1 MTRSETPP
9 AQAYGPGCRGTAAAA
24 RTVAFV
30 LAILAL
36 AGTSGPAPAQ
46 PVTDVDVSDV
56 PGASAANPGLLEVAD
71 RRAEGVL
78 ELRVGPF
85 FLPHGMP
92 HMRAPAQFMEVPF
105 DGWIHGF
112 RWRLVDR
119 DGNELPDRFLHHVN
133 VIDVD
138 HRELFSPIAR
148 RIMAAGRETKAQSL
162 PQILGVPVEKGDRW
176 AVVVMLANST
186 GEDHPRAYLELE
198 LEFSLPDDHLVNP
211 RNVFPFYTDVMPPV
225 GDKSF
230 PVPPG
235 RTVKSWTGSPLVDAR
250 LLALGGHLHDY
261 GKELRLEEASSGD
274 VLWSVEPETE
284 GPHHVKRVPVSELW
298 MRGGIKVEKERDY
311 RVVAVYQNP
320 LDGPSPN
327 GGMGVV
333 AGAALA
339 DPADFPPLDR
349 QDPDYVR
356 DLWNTL
362 TAPVRTGAGGAHDG
376 HGTGGQDDGHGD
388 GGDGQGGEAHD
399 HGASGR
405 D

>member
-1 MTRSETPP
+1 MTPSASLLARARLQP
-9 AQAYGPGCRGTAAAA
+9 AGG
-24 RTVAFV
+24 
-30 LAILAL
+30 L
-36 AGTSGPAPAQ
+36 AGATLAMGTLLILLAADPVRSQ

-56 PGASAANPGLLEVAD
+56 PGASAANPGLLEVMD
-71 RRAEGVL
+71 RREERVL

-85 FLPHGMP
+85 FLPDGMP
-92 HMRAPAQFMEVPF
+92 HLRAPVQFMEVPF

-112 RWRLVDR
+112 SWRLVDR
-119 DGNELPDRFLHHVN
+119 EGNELPDSFLHHVN

-138 HRELFSPIAR
+138 HREVFSPIAR
-148 RIMAAGRETKAQSL
+148 RIMAAGRETRAQSL
-162 PQILGVPVEKGDRW
+162 PQILGIPVGQGDRW

-186 GEDHPRAYLELE
+186 GQDHPRAYLELQ
-198 LEFSLPDDHLVNP
+198 LDYSLPNDHLVDP

-235 RTVKSWTGSPLVDAR
+235 RTVKSWTGSPVVDAR

-261 GKELRLEEASSGD
+261 GKELRLEDAESGE

-284 GPHHVKRVPVSELW
+284 GPHHVVRVPVSELW
-298 MRGGIKVEKERDY
+298 MRGGIKVETEKDY

-320 LDGPSPN
+320 LDGPSPH
-327 GGMGVV
+327 GGMGVI

-349 QDPDYVR
+349 DDPAYVT

-362 TAPVRTGAGGAHDG
+362 TAPVRAGAGGAHDG
-376 HGTGGQDDGHGD
+376 HGDGGGGEGHADDGSV
-388 GGDGQGGEAHD
+388 GGDPGDHE
-399 HGASGR
+399 HGASGL